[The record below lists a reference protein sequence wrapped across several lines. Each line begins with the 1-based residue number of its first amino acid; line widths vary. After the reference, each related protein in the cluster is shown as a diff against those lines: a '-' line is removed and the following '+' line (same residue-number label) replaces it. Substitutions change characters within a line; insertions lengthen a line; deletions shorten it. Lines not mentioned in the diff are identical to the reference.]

1 MRMIPNGKVLL
12 SSSLKTRLLNHAEG
26 ADAVVEVEKAAKVVK
41 VGISS
46 FLNKTRL

>member
-12 SSSLKTRLLNHAEG
+12 SSSLKTRLINHAEG
-26 ADAVVEVEKAAKVVK
+26 ADVVVKVEKAVK